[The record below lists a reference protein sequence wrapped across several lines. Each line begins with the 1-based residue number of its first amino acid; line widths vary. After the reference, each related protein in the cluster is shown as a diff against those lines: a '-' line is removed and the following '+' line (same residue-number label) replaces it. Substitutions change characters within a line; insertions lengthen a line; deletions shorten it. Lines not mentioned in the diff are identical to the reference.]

1 MATYFTKTE
10 ARRAATSAQQQ
21 HKRAGKLA
29 GRILKEEAASA
40 TDHEIFD
47 IFLSHASK
55 DSDLVLG
62 TKAIL
67 ESLGY
72 KVYVDWIDDAQL
84 DRSNVNIETA
94 DLLRRRMRQSNSL
107 VWVDT
112 EAATESK
119 WMPWELGYFDG
130 FKPKHVSILPLTNNS
145 TDKYKGQEY
154 LSLYPVITQ
163 DHYQGGG
170 SHDVFVESA
179 GREWTTLRNFAAGT
193 AKYSKYNP

>member
-1 MATYFTKTE
+1 MIAFMAKYFTKAE
-10 ARRAATSAQQQ
+10 ARRAATRAQQQ

-29 GRILKEEAASA
+29 GRILREEAASA

-94 DLLRRRMRQSNSL
+94 DLL
-107 VWVDT
+107 
-112 EAATESK
+112 
-119 WMPWELGYFDG
+119 
-130 FKPKHVSILPLTNNS
+130 
-145 TDKYKGQEY
+145 
-154 LSLYPVITQ
+154 
-163 DHYQGGG
+163 
-170 SHDVFVESA
+170 
-179 GREWTTLRNFAAGT
+179 
-193 AKYSKYNP
+193 